1 MLTALQTALR
11 RCVYRLMRPL
21 SRVLM
26 QHGMAWGDFMEAAR
40 KAWVDEAF
48 CQRQLTGKRATISSV
63 SALTGLTR
71 RETSRIRGEPIE
83 GDSERDA
90 RYNRAARV
98 VSGWVS
104 DRRFHDASGEPRDLP
119 MDAADGFADLVRTY
133 SGDIPTVAMLR
144 LLEASS
150 TVTVEASMVRLAQRA
165 YIPASTPVEQI
176 TMLGTDTGEL
186 IATMGHNFA
195 AAPGQRVFQRKL
207 HNPAVRP
214 EALAEFRA
222 MSSAES
228 QALLERCHRWLAAH
242 EVDPGDH
249 RAIPVYVAM
258 GIHYYDDSMDSD
270 PEC

>member
-1 MLTALQTALR
+1 MPIVLHNALR
-11 RCVYRLMRPL
+11 RCVYRLTRPL

-144 LLEASS
+144 LLEASG

-165 YIPASTPVEQI
+165 YIDRIGAGLWRRGRRSRCRRSDATGRQWRYRWQRSREQRRHH
-176 TMLGTDTGEL
+176 GNRQ
-186 IATMGHNFA
+186 HFR
-195 AAPGQRVFQRKL
+195 QRRTL
-207 HNPAVRP
+207 R
-214 EALAEFRA
+214 
-222 MSSAES
+222 
-228 QALLERCHRWLAAH
+228 
-242 EVDPGDH
+242 D
-249 RAIPVYVAM
+249 
-258 GIHYYDDSMDSD
+258 
-270 PEC
+270 